1 LCGCRRGKVY
11 LELPSSLDTQGSGVG
26 KDFNNDGQA
35 DLIWENVDDG
45 RRLIWIMHNGSG
57 PVKRLSSPQL
67 TRAGTLPRSVISQAT
82 VRRI

>member
-45 RRLIWIMHNGSG
+45 RRLIWIMHNGLRTSQTIE
-57 PVKRLSSPQL
+57 LPQL
-67 TRAGTLPRSVISQAT
+67 TRAGTLPRSVIS
-82 VRRI
+82 